1 MYHPVN
7 TAMQLEKPSLSVLV
21 NTKTTIY
28 LGFTVYLGWAVL
40 HILSY
45 MRTKLSDGLKAG
57 A

>member
-28 LGFTVYLGWAVL
+28 LVFTVYLGWAVL